1 MPRLQLESGT
11 DTLDLDEVLNTSEG
25 FQALKGVT
33 GFGMPEVSQQWSEGA
48 GDGAVF
54 RGERKRARDVDL
66 PLYLRGRDREHLK
79 ELWSRLVRALSGEC
93 VLRFFEDDG
102 TTNWYLKI
110 RRTSGGGYVYG
121 EDTTG
126 ELDLKTVVTVRA
138 GNPYWISSEV
148 SEETIRASTGRGIL
162 NGPLTALRMSA
173 SQAMGSITLT
183 NPGDAA
189 SPPVWEVTGPGSN
202 FQASLPT
209 GESFLW
215 AGTLADGR
223 RLTIDTGAGTVVDDT
238 GTNRYSALAPAPK
251 LWRIPPGIAT
261 ANVSMTGTS
270 ASSTIK
276 VSWQAR
282 KTTVI

>member
-1 MPRLQLESGT
+1 MPRLQLEAGG
-11 DTLDLDEVLNTSEG
+11 DTLDLDEVLNTDEG
-25 FQALKGVT
+25 YQALRGVT
-33 GFGMPEVSQQWSEGA
+33 GFGLPELAQQWSEGA

-79 ELWSRLVRALSGEC
+79 ELWSRLARAMSHEA

-102 TTNWYLKI
+102 TSWYLTV
-110 RRTSGGGYVYG
+110 RRTAGGGYVYG

-126 ELDLKTVVTVRA
+126 ESDLTTIVTIRA
-138 GNPYWISSEV
+138 GDPYWTSSEI
-148 SEETIRASTGRGIL
+148 STETIRASTGRGML

-183 NPGDAA
+183 NPGDAPSA
-189 SPPVWEVTGPGSN
+189 PVWEITGPGTS

-215 AGTLADGR
+215 GGTLTEGR
-223 RLTIDTGAGTVVDDT
+223 RLTIDTKAGTVIDDA

-251 LWRIPPGIAT
+251 LWKIPPGIVT
-261 ANVSMTGTS
+261 ANVSMSGTS
-270 ASSTIK
+270 SASTIK

-282 KTTVI
+282 KATVI